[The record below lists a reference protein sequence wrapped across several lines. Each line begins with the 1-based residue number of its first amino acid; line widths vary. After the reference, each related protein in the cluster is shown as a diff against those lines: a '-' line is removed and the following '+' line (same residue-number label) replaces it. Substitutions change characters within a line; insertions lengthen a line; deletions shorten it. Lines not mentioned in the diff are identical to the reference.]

1 MRGPATPTVDQL
13 LVLLAVVEAGS
24 FAAAAR
30 RLGRATSAISYAVD
44 TLEAHLGLPL
54 FDRGTARKPKL
65 TTAGE
70 AIVAEARAVAHTVDT
85 LRARVQG
92 LLGGL
97 ESELSLVADSMAPS
111 DQLVAALDDFH
122 RQFPTVPIRL
132 LVRTLGEVERIIRD
146 GDARIGVGWHR
157 MDNTGLRQIP
167 LGAVRYVPVAAPNHP
182 LASETVIS
190 PLVVRQ
196 HVQLVLS
203 EKPGHEGQDY
213 GVLSLTTWRVGD
225 LAAKHKLLLAGVGWG
240 GMPEPTV
247 RADLE
252 SGRLVQLDLR
262 DWRHTAFTMQIV
274 HKIDT
279 PPGLAG
285 QWLIDRLQA
294 SWPVY
299 IGR

>member
-1 MRGPATPTVDQL
+1 MRGPGTPSVDQL

-30 RLGRATSAISYAVD
+30 RLGRATSAISYSVD
-44 TLEAHLGLPL
+44 TLEAQLGLPL

-65 TTAGE
+65 TAAGE
-70 AIVAEARAVAHTVDT
+70 AIVSEARAVAHTVET

-97 ESELSLVADSMAPS
+97 ESELSLVVDSMLPGE
-111 DQLVAALDDFH
+111 QLVAALDGFQ
-122 RQFPTVPIRL
+122 REFPTVPIRL
-132 LVRTLGEVERIIRD
+132 LVRTLGEVERVIRD

-157 MDNTGLRQIP
+157 MDSTGLRQIH

-182 LASETVIS
+182 LASASNVS
-190 PLVVRQ
+190 PSAARQ

-203 EKPGHEGQDY
+203 EKRGHEGQDY

-225 LAAKHKLLLAGVGWG
+225 LAAKHELLLAGVGWG

-247 RADLE
+247 RADLKC
-252 SGRLVQLDLR
+252 GRLVQLALR
-262 DWRHTAFTMQIV
+262 DWQHTAFTMHIV

-279 PPGLAG
+279 PPGVGG
-285 QWLIDRLQA
+285 QWLIDRLLA
-294 SWPVY
+294 SWPAY
-299 IGR
+299 T